1 MCSKKVDKNRERK
14 YRSET
19 EKVRNGYKKYSQ
31 KVEKKSSD
39 KLSEEVE
46 RVQWESSTKKQKRE
60 I

>member
-14 YRSET
+14 YGSET

-46 RVQWESSTKKQKRE
+46 RVQRESSTKKQKRE